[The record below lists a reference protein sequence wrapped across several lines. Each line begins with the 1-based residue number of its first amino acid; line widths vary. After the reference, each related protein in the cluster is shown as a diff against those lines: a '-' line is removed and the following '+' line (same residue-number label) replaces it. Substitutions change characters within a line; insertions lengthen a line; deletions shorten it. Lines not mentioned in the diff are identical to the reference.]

1 MFYQIHHIASSE
13 YLKKEYGE
21 NFSYP
26 PHLHQCFELITVPK
40 GSMAVTVSGVT
51 YRLEAG
57 DAILLFP
64 NEIHSLSSDC
74 SEHMLF
80 IFSSKLIR
88 AFVSKY
94 TGKIPQKRVRQL
106 PPYLFEALH
115 ALEADSSVVEIK
127 GVLYSAVSCFEKDT
141 DFVSAE
147 HKENELLARIFTF
160 VEENFHK
167 ECLLSDL
174 AKELGYNNAYLSRA
188 FKQATGIAYNTYV
201 NVCRLN
207 NASYLLHN
215 SDLSI
220 LACAIESG
228 YKSLRTFNRNF
239 KQHFS
244 VTPNE
249 YRAALL

>member
-26 PHLHQCFELITVPK
+26 PHLHQCFELVTLPK
-40 GSMAVTVSGVT
+40 GSMTVTVNGTPYHLS
-51 YRLEAG
+51 AG
-57 DAILLFP
+57 EAILIFP
-64 NEIHSLSSDC
+64 NEIHSLSSEE

-80 IFSSKLIR
+80 IFASKLIR

-94 TGKIPQKRVRQL
+94 AGKIPASRVKPL
-106 PPYLFEALH
+106 PSYLLEALD

-127 GVLYSAVSCFEKDT
+127 GVLYTVVSLFEKDT
-141 DFVSAE
+141 DFIPDD
-147 HKENELLARIFTF
+147 HRENELLARIFAF
-160 VEENFHK
+160 VDENFHG

-174 AKELGYNNAYLSRA
+174 AKELGYNNAYLSRT

-228 YKSLRTFNRNF
+228 YKSLRSFNRNF

-249 YRAALL
+249 YRMSLL

>member
-1 MFYQIHHIASSE
+1 MFYQMHQIASSE
-13 YLKKEYGE
+13 FFKKECGK
-21 NFSYP
+21 NFNYP
-26 PHLHQCFELITVPK
+26 PHLHQCFELVTVPS
-40 GSMAVTVSGVT
+40 GEMTVTVSGT
-51 YRLEAG
+51 PYHLRAG
-57 DAILLFP
+57 DAILIFP
-64 NEIHSLSSDC
+64 NEIHSLSSEN

-80 IFSSKLIR
+80 IFASKLIR

-94 TGKIPQKRVRQL
+94 VGKVPVVRTRRIPTHL
-106 PPYLFEALH
+106 LEALN
-115 ALEADSSVVEIK
+115 LLDPSSSVIEIK
-127 GVLYSAVSCFEKDT
+127 GALYSVASLFEKGT
-141 DFVSAE
+141 DFVPVE
-147 HKENELLARIFTF
+147 QQENELLARIFNF
-160 VEENFHK
+160 VDENFQK

-174 AKELGYNNAYLSRA
+174 AKDLGYNNAYLSRT
-188 FKQATGIAYNTYV
+188 FKKATGIAYNTYV

-215 SDLSI
+215 SDLSV

-249 YRAALL
+249 YRK